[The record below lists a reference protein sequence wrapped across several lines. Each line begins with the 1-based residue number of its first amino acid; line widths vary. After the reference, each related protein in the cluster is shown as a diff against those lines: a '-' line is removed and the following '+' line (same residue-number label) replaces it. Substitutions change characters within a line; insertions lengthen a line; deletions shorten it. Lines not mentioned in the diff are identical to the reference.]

1 MLPQRC
7 DDDGGGDDK
16 PCMNIGKAWGRGYTG
31 KGVVV
36 SVLDDAID
44 EEHPDLK
51 PNYVS
56 APRRRDGGAGKSL
69 AIWLCVCVRE
79 REAEQRQIPRLPG
92 QRFEGRGIGSAAD
105 INRLI
110 R

>member
-1 MLPQRC
+1 MSHTLLPQRC
-7 DDDGGGDDK
+7 DDE
-16 PCMNIGKAWGRGYTG
+16 PCMNIAKAWGRGYTG

-56 APRRRDGGAGKSL
+56 GSRWRDGDGGGA
-69 AIWLCVCVRE
+69 RE
-79 REAEQRQIPRLPG
+79 V
-92 QRFEGRGIGSAAD
+92 
-105 INRLI
+105 NR
-110 R
+110 

>member
-1 MLPQRC
+1 
-7 DDDGGGDDK
+7 
-16 PCMNIGKAWGRGYTG
+16 MNIAQAWGRGYTG

-56 APRRRDGGAGKSL
+56 GSKLKGWGGRLELGGGGKSL
-69 AIWLCVCVRE
+69 AIWLSV
-79 REAEQRQIPRLPG
+79 
-92 QRFEGRGIGSAAD
+92 
-105 INRLI
+105 
-110 R
+110 

>member
-1 MLPQRC
+1 MSRSLLPQRC

-69 AIWLCVCVRE
+69 AIWLCVCERE
-79 REAEQRQIPRLPG
+79 RSRAETDTSAPGPKVRGAGHRLG
-92 QRFEGRGIGSAAD
+92 CGH
-105 INRLI
+105 
-110 R
+110 